1 MVKNKYLICVSNL
14 KNCASALKYAALKA
28 KKDGA
33 LIEILSVIDT
43 VNKGYG
49 LFSVDK
55 IMDQEKRQDQEDS
68 LNEISAYIKKLSNIL
83 PVINIKEGII
93 SDEIS
98 KVLENDKSINLI
110 ILSSCEESSSKGKLI
125 SHIAELSA
133 IKIFTPISII
143 PNSLSEEEIKKII

>member
-14 KNCASALKYAALKA
+14 KNCSAALKYAALKA
-28 KKDGA
+28 KKDKA

-49 LFSVDK
+49 LFSIDK
-55 IMDQEKRQDQEDS
+55 IMDKENRKNQEET
-68 LNEISAYIKKLSNIL
+68 LNEISNFIKKISNIV

-98 KVLENDKSINLI
+98 KVLEKDKSINLV

-133 IKIFTPISII
+133 VKIFTPITII